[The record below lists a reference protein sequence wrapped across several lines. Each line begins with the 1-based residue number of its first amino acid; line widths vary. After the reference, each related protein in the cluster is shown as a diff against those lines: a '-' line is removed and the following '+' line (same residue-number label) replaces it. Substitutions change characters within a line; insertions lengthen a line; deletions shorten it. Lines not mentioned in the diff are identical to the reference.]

1 MRRQSLIAA
10 ALTMAC
16 VFTGCP
22 STTDPEPQPEP
33 PKTWTGTEQRLESWG
48 NGAPELLVNLPGA
61 YQLTK
66 QDGPDFDVY
75 SVREADP
82 ADASSLAAAVIYIG
96 HHPQANET
104 AGVTES
110 GMIGD
115 RKVDWVAWQEGSEG
129 NAMHHRELH
138 LRDFFK
144 GSQAKDVKQLV
155 VHIMVAGNNEQ
166 AVKALCKAM
175 ASLRIAG

>member
-1 MRRQSLIAA
+1 MRRLSLIAA
-10 ALTMAC
+10 ALAMAC
-16 VFTGCP
+16 VLAGCP
-22 STTDPEPQPEP
+22 STTEPDPIPDP
-33 PKTWTGTEQRLESWG
+33 PKTWTGSEHRLESWG
-48 NGAPELLVNLPGA
+48 QGAPEVLVNLPGN

-66 QDGPDFDVY
+66 EDGADYSVY
-75 SVREADP
+75 SIRDGSAV
-82 ADASSLAAAVIYIG
+82 ASSLAAAVIYVG
-96 HHPQANET
+96 HHPQPSET

-144 GSQAKDVKQLV
+144 GAQGADVQQLV
-155 VHIMVAGNNEQ
+155 LHIMVAGNDES